1 MADKYIH
8 TSLKNYPIE
17 LIIIID
23 VCKCKMQTAYQQLS
37 ANFAIMDK
45 LFNIL
50 VFLLPFVVESVL
62 VKNDLHILRKK
73 ILGRNIYDRHVKP
86 DGKIDVSF
94 GIDIMDMNFC
104 PHKHVNNISLFI
116 RYSKIFQKIDQ

>member
-1 MADKYIH
+1 
-8 TSLKNYPIE
+8 
-17 LIIIID
+17 
-23 VCKCKMQTAYQQLS
+23 
-37 ANFAIMDK
+37 MDK

-50 VFLLPFVVESVL
+50 VFLVPFVVESVL

-73 ILGRNIYDRHVKP
+73 ILGRNIYDKHVKP

-104 PHKHVNNISLFI
+104 PHKHVNNISLFLK
-116 RYSKIFQKIDQ
+116 KITYLSFKNTYVNFLKTFRC

>member
-1 MADKYIH
+1 
-8 TSLKNYPIE
+8 
-17 LIIIID
+17 
-23 VCKCKMQTAYQQLS
+23 
-37 ANFAIMDK
+37 MDK

-50 VFLLPFVVESVL
+50 VFLVPFVVESVL

-104 PHKHVNNISLFI
+104 PHKHVNDISLSI
-116 RYSKIFQKIDQ
+116 RYSKIFLKIDQ

>member
-1 MADKYIH
+1 
-8 TSLKNYPIE
+8 
-17 LIIIID
+17 
-23 VCKCKMQTAYQQLS
+23 
-37 ANFAIMDK
+37 MDK

-104 PHKHVNNISLFI
+104 PHKHVNNISLFSPAI
-116 RYSKIFQKIDQ
+116 HPAKTPTAPVVLKSIVMTVSLFM